1 MTRLFSFNSQ
11 PREGGWIDISASLS
25 DKRYV
30 STRSHAKAAGVF
42 SLKRLPS
49 LNCFNSQPREGGWD
63 RRRAYERHQIGFN
76 SQPREGGWIK
86 LKIDRSP
93 TDGFN
98 SQPREGG
105 WFY

>member
-49 LNCFNSQPREGGWD
+49 LNCFNSQPREGGWMRSTSVKSPSLAFQLAAT
-63 RRRAYERHQIGFN
+63 RRRLG
-76 SQPREGGWIK
+76 P
-86 LKIDRSP
+86 
-93 TDGFN
+93 
-98 SQPREGG
+98 
-105 WFY
+105 